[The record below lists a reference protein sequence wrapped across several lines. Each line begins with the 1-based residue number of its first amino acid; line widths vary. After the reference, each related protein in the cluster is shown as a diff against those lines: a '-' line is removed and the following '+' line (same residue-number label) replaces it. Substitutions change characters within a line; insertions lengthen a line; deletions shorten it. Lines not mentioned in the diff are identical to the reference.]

1 MLSGKTQSASIFYLL
16 QPGWFWNVWFNHAD
30 ILFDHNT
37 ASRVK
42 LILPSLGR
50 WAYASDLYSI
60 SVQFRVKRQQM
71 ERHHKT
77 AWGWSQARLL
87 LHSDKADDL
96 PNFQGHAVHAGCHS
110 VHCTCVVHF
119 GCHYVHCVFVVPVG
133 CYYVHYA
140 FSLPTGCHCACAI
153 YIRCH
158 FAHCVVHVGC
168 HYVHCASFVHVGSH
182 YVYSVCVIMSDA
194 TLPTVPLSFMLFPEI
209 IHWKCWVVP
218 QMINWTLNLIV
229 KVYAEK
235 AFRQINAL
243 KRISKF
249 SNEQCQIILYFYTN
263 LFTQTLNIV

>member
-1 MLSGKTQSASIFYLL
+1 MSICQWFILDLSAISCKTPAN
-16 QPGWFWNVWFNHAD
+16 G
-30 ILFDHNT
+30 T
-37 ASRVK
+37 ASQNG
-42 LILPSLGR
+42 LGLVSSKTLAPQWQGGR
-50 WAYASDLYSI
+50 PA
-60 SVQFRVKRQQM
+60 QFS
-71 ERHHKT
+71 
-77 AWGWSQARLL
+77 G
-87 LHSDKADDL
+87 
-96 PNFQGHAVHAGCHS
+96 PCHS
-110 VHCTCVVHF
+110 VHCACVVHVV
-119 GCHYVHCVFVVPVG
+119 CHYVHCVFVVHVG
-133 CYYVHYA
+133 CYYVHCA
-140 FSLPTGCHCACAI
+140 FSLHTGCQCACAI

-168 HYVHCASFVHVGSH
+168 HYVHCASFVHVRSH

-194 TLPTVPLSFMLFPEI
+194 TMPTVPLSFMLFPEI

-249 SNEQCQIILYFYTN
+249 SNEQCQIISYLYTN